1 MLDNFLFIFD
11 ENIPLSVIS
20 YFSKKENFSIFSV
33 RQNIPGS
40 SDISIVDISRERKG
54 IIITFDKDFG
64 YLAYSQKRSP
74 FGVIL
79 LRFSPKSPKYIRE
92 MLVVL
97 FEHIKRL
104 DVSLRNNFIVFDGKK
119 LRVRKIE

>member
-1 MLDNFLFIFD
+1 MLNDFLFIFD
-11 ENIPLSVIS
+11 ENIPHSVIS
-20 YFSKKENFSIFSV
+20 YFSEKENYNTFSV

-40 SDISIVDISRERKG
+40 SDLSIVEISEKRKG

-79 LRFSPKSPKYIRE
+79 LRFSPKSPIYIRE

-97 FEHIKRL
+97 FDQIKIL
-104 DVSLRNNFIVFDGKK
+104 GISLTNNFIVFDGRKI
-119 LRVRKIE
+119 RVRKIE

>member
-1 MLDNFLFIFD
+1 MLDNLLFIFD

-20 YFSKKENFSIFSV
+20 YFSKKENLSIFSV

-40 SDISIVDISRERKG
+40 SDLSIVKISKEREG
-54 IIITFDKDFG
+54 IIVTFDKDFG

-79 LRFSPKSPKYIRE
+79 LRFPPKSPKYIRE
-92 MLVVL
+92 MLINL
-97 FEHIKRL
+97 FDQIKKLNISIKRKF
-104 DVSLRNNFIVFDGKK
+104 VVFNGINLRIRNIN
-119 LRVRKIE
+119 